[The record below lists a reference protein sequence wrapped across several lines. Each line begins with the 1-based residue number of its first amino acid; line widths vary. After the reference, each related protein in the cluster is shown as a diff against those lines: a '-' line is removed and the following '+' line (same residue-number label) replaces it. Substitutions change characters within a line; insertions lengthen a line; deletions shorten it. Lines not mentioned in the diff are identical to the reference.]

1 MYETLTGIHIHF
13 FFNLRKAPQLASVMH
28 WQIYKKLYHKIML
41 IYIYIYILYITIF
54 SIYTYIYYI
63 NIVC

>member
-13 FFNLRKAPQLASVMH
+13 FFNLRKAPQLTSIMH
-28 WQIYKKLYHKIML
+28 WQIYKKLYHKMML
-41 IYIYIYILYITIF
+41 IYIYILYITIF